1 MEEIINALFDKFTVR
16 SENFEGTLRFLAAL
30 TMTRLTQT
38 GKGDHNKPI
47 WKYEWLEW
55 VLEIC
60 LFENLI
66 PERSNVLFIFY
77 LFIYFNFINYMLIK
91 KNLKYL

>member
-16 SENFEGTLRFLAAL
+16 SENFERTLRFLAAL

-47 WKYEWLEW
+47 WKFEWLEW

-66 PERSNVLFIFY
+66 PEGSNFLIIY
-77 LFIYFNFINYMLIK
+77 LFILILL
-91 KNLKYL
+91 NIYR